1 MLVGEISPKS
11 VRAKLALAEQVRAK
25 LALAEHLA
33 TSRSELFGDRGGAEM
48 ARWLGVPV
56 QT

>member
-11 VRAKLALAEQVRAK
+11 VRAKLALAE
-25 LALAEHLA
+25 HLA
-33 TSRSELFGDRGGAEM
+33 TLRSELFGDRGGAEM